1 MESTSRKRTQAQ
13 LSPRKGNAAKKA
25 RAMDSESDSSSF
37 SDSELEAKIS
47 APENPYLT
55 LPAPTTSYIQLRMQ
69 LCRFKGVYRQVR
81 VPTNYTFANLHTLIQ
96 YLFGWG
102 GGHLHQSK
110 VWADVE
116 MYSGNYKAYHIKDK
130 GRIGPFPDYLDRS
143 NPHHLASL
151 PQANSYPVTLTIVQ
165 AEHYYFNRHRKLAEY
180 DVRSVGSRRR
190 GYNAD
195 DFGDQLK
202 IIEDDKLTIG
212 QVWNRQLAQ
221 NVCAG
226 YCTNKSCAIEYEYD
240 LGGKYLR
247 LAHDLYTDYSV
258 SSFLAGGYY
267 FGSRG

>member
-25 RAMDSESDSSSF
+25 RAMDSESDNVSS

-81 VPTNYTFANLHTLIQ
+81 VPTNYTLANLHTLIQ
-96 YLFGWG
+96 YLFGWS

-130 GRIGPFPDYLDRS
+130 GRIGPFPHYLDRS

-151 PQANSYPVTLTIVQ
+151 SQANSSS
-165 AEHYYFNRHRKLAEY
+165 
-180 DVRSVGSRRR
+180 D
-190 GYNAD
+190 
-195 DFGDQLK
+195 
-202 IIEDDKLTIG
+202 
-212 QVWNRQLAQ
+212 
-221 NVCAG
+221 
-226 YCTNKSCAIEYEYD
+226 
-240 LGGKYLR
+240 
-247 LAHDLYTDYSV
+247 TDNCP
-258 SSFLAGGYY
+258 G
-267 FGSRG
+267 